1 MPGLFLCTRS
11 RAAAVELVP
20 RGRVAGGRKFVDTT
34 TLRRINEKART
45 VGYGPTALP
54 RLFEDANRALLHVA
68 HAVSFDRMQG
78 RESPLTD
85 ATVWNRGGVDVLLVV
100 WWVRLLD
107 GETVALAIGAQPS
120 DFLPLESTVIGEAM
134 LERAHEM
141 PVRCPP
147 RRRHPLGLVPV
158 ERGADLQAVAH
169 AHRAARATAR
179 TRACWASTCAVTVS
193 RYSPSSARRCWY
205 SSRSNRRRSPGC
217 FSRSARTATSPGAIA
232 DDPRRSACP

>member
-147 RRRHPLGLVPV
+147 RRRHPARP
-158 ERGADLQAVAH
+158 
-169 AHRAARATAR
+169 RAGR
-179 TRACWASTCAVTVS
+179 T
-193 RYSPSSARRCWY
+193 
-205 SSRSNRRRSPGC
+205 RRRSSGGRARS
-217 FSRSARTATSPGAIA
+217 SRRPRYRPHARLLGLDLRRDRVPVLAELGTPLLVQQPVEPPPLARMLQPLCA
-232 DDPRRSACP
+232 DCNLSRGDS